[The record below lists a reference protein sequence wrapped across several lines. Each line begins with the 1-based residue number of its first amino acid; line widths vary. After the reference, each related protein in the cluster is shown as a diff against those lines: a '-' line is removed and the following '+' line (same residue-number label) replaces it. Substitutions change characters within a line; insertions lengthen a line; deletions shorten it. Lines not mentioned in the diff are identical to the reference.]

1 MKSDLYIRL
10 AREECR
16 LEIPTGA
23 YRDGEPLLMDEPIR
37 AYFTDAERGDLDAIG
52 HTGSGLVAYVAPFN
66 GVPKLP
72 CAIIRDYWRHDVL
85 KVETLRTFGGEL
97 VGYKLTVAGGA

>member
-1 MKSDLYIRL
+1 MRSDLYIRL

-23 YRDGEPLLMDEPIR
+23 FRDGEPLLMDEPVK
-37 AYFTDAERGDLDAIG
+37 AYFTDAERGELDALG